1 MKFYNLEDVPQ
12 GKRYCTTC
20 RRFFDTDNFVY
31 MSASRGVTFYIDE
44 KTGAAHTLL
53 SERVSANRKR
63 QLYPTKD
70 EESLVIP
77 VVPEGARSPSVENIP
92 SAPLPDNQANGGHTE
107 PSPPEVTKGN
117 EETEPA
123 VTVNDWFPNP
133 EDWFTAEVVTTPHVD
148 YSFARL
154 SNGEDV
160 FIHRTFVQ
168 PGWAGHKCL
177 RAGEQV
183 YVRMEPN
190 TDTNN
195 KQNTPW
201 RAIDAAVLLPRESTP
216 DTGTVIEWY
225 ATGKGGWVKFPCGCN
240 LKVGSYHP
248 LFVEVGDLLQV
259 SKIKEGPKGWYAPE
273 AVTVLEVEDS
283 GEEI

>member
-1 MKFYNLEDVPQ
+1 MRFYDAEDIPQ
-12 GKRYCTTC
+12 GKRFCTTC
-20 RRFFDTDNFVY
+20 RKFFDPENFVFL
-31 MSASRGVTFYIDE
+31 SEHRGVTFYLDSQ
-44 KTGAAHTLL
+44 GAAHTLL

-77 VVPEGARSPSVENIP
+77 VVPEREAAPSTENIP

-107 PSPPEVTKGN
+107 PSPPEATKGN
-117 EETEPA
+117 EATGPA
-123 VTVNDWFPNP
+123 VTVDDWFPNP
-133 EDWFTAEVVTTPHVD
+133 DDWFTAEVVSAPHAD

-168 PGWAGHKCL
+168 PGWGGHKCL
-177 RAGEQV
+177 REGEQV

-201 RAIDAAVLLPRESTP
+201 RAIDASVLLPREGTP
-216 DTGTVIEWY
+216 DVGTIIEWY
-225 ATGKGGWVKFPCGCN
+225 PSTNKGGWVKFPCGCN
-240 LKVGSYHP
+240 LKVGLQHP
-248 LFVEVGDLLQV
+248 LYVEVGDLLQV
-259 SKIKEGPKGWYAPE
+259 LKVKEGPKGWYAPE